1 MDAVISDR
9 SMRLVF
15 LASGVFAGPTLSWL
29 AQSRHEVALVITQP
43 ARPSGRGRRLTRTH
57 VADLADT
64 LGVET
69 WEIADVNEPEVIAGI
84 RDREARLG
92 VVIAFGQKLG
102 PSLLESLP
110 LGFINLH
117 ASLLPKFRGAA
128 PINWAI
134 VRGEEQTGC
143 TIFRVG
149 QRMDAGPILLSRS
162 TPIEPH
168 ETAGELHDRLSA
180 IGVEAVRETLDLFAG
195 EAIPPGALQD
205 ESQVTQ
211 APKLK
216 KSDGWIDFDRPAR
229 EVANRICGLTPWP
242 GATALQGPP
251 SGPQQKVLITRARPV
266 EDLALGSAPPGTIDM
281 RGYVAARD
289 GWVDI
294 LEIKPTSGRRMTWDE
309 YVNGRHVVEGDR
321 FLPAQP

>member
-1 MDAVISDR
+1 
-9 SMRLVF
+9 MRLVF

-29 AQSRHEVALVITQP
+29 AQSRHEVALVVTQP
-43 ARPSGRGRRLTRTH
+43 ARPSGRGRRLARTH

-69 WEIADVNEPEVIAGI
+69 WEVEDVNEPKVIAGI
-84 RDREARLG
+84 RDREVRLG

-102 PSLLESLP
+102 ASLLEALP

-162 TPIEPH
+162 TPIAPQ

-180 IGVEAVRETLDLFAG
+180 IGVDAVREALDLFAG
-195 EAIPPGALQD
+195 EAIPPGTLQD
-205 ESQVTQ
+205 ESQATQ

-229 EVANRICGLTPWP
+229 DVANRICGLTPWP

-251 SGPQQKVLITRARPV
+251 HGRPKEVLITRARPV
-266 EDLALGSAPPGTIDM
+266 EVPTMGSPPPGTIDI

-289 GWVDI
+289 GWVHI
-294 LEIKPTSGRRMTWDE
+294 LEIKPASGRRMTWDE

-321 FLPAQP
+321 FLPARP